1 MFAQICI
8 ILHIFTILNNFA
20 DLAQFRTWRYSR
32 RSYHHS
38 HHCGICLFLFQIIL
52 NLQSYQY
59 LKIWKLDKYF
69 PLHARHELAR
79 VAKYVTLRPSVS
91 APSVR
96 HLFLKSI
103 FNIFHLILPQNV
115 CKKILWIKKMT
126 RYVLIPRGLSSHL
139 LQISLTSKSQNFSD
153 LQNR

>member
-20 DLAQFRTWRYSR
+20 DLAQFRTWRYCR

-38 HHCGICLFLFQIIL
+38 HHCGIYLLIFQIIL
-52 NLQSYQY
+52 DLQSDQY
-59 LKIWKLDKYF
+59 LKNWQIDKYF
-69 PLHARHELAR
+69 SLHARHELAR

-103 FNIFHLILPQNV
+103 FNIFHLPKNGY
-115 CKKILWIKKMT
+115 KKMNQKMILT

-153 LQNR
+153 LQKR